1 MSLASS
7 RRENEKFFLKYVE
20 RRVSMFR
27 LGGRLVW
34 VYPSGD
40 MAGLG
45 WTGLEGF
52 GNCLSV
58 FVFVVRY

>member
-1 MSLASS
+1 
-7 RRENEKFFLKYVE
+7 
-20 RRVSMFR
+20 MFR